1 MDPRATLSPPV
12 KSTDGS
18 KLLTDLQ
25 DIRATWKEYFNN
37 LLNHVGSAHPDACQQ
52 LKRKPRRNELCV
64 EITMEELIKKALKS
78 TASGKA
84 PGLDGISS
92 DI

>member
-25 DIRATWKEYFNN
+25 DIRARWKEYFNN

-52 LKRKPRRNELCV
+52 LKRKPTRNELFV
-64 EITMEELIKKALKS
+64 EITMEELRKL
-78 TASGKA
+78 
-84 PGLDGISS
+84 
-92 DI
+92 

>member
-25 DIRATWKEYFNN
+25 DIKARWKEYFNN
-37 LLNHVGSAHPDACQQ
+37 LLKHEGSAHPDACQQ
-52 LKRKPRRNELCV
+52 LKRKPTRNELCV
-64 EITMEELIKKALKS
+64 EITMEELRKL
-78 TASGKA
+78 
-84 PGLDGISS
+84 
-92 DI
+92 